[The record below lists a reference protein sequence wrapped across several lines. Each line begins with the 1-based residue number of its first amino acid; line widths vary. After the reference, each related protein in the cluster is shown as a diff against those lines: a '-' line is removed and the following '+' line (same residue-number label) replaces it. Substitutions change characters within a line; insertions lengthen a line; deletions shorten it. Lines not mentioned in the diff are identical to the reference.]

1 MSALISDPFLQPLAS
16 RNAAGRNAKHRVET
30 HSQRFLFSSCSFFS
44 RSTCLS
50 LLNIQSGSAPRRQ
63 FFFSSFF
70 INTYLFHSL
79 VPPFTF
85 FFASLMYSTQ
95 QCSHAV
101 SCLVINLLNFIRNG
115 RGGMGMERSKR
126 KEKKTKSEGDSFHW
140 LVRTIGSTRL
150 FAACDARSHNHPPF
164 TYYTMAF
171 PFFSLSFACC
181 SITDLST
188 WIWFRREEEEGKKND
203 YK

>member
-1 MSALISDPFLQPLAS
+1 
-16 RNAAGRNAKHRVET
+16 
-30 HSQRFLFSSCSFFS
+30 
-44 RSTCLS
+44 
-50 LLNIQSGSAPRRQ
+50 
-63 FFFSSFF
+63 
-70 INTYLFHSL
+70 
-79 VPPFTF
+79 
-85 FFASLMYSTQ
+85 MYSTQ

-150 FAACDARSHNHPPF
+150 FAACDARNHNHPPF

-188 WIWFRREEEEGKKND
+188 WIWFRREEEEGKKKRLQIVKVERKRERASFVVVVTRAHASRDCDSRSITERARSVN
-203 YK
+203 KKSIRFTEVKVN